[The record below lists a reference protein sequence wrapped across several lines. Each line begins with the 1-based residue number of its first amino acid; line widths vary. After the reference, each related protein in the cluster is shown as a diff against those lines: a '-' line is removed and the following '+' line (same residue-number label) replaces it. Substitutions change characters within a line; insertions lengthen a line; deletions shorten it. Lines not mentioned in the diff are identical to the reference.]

1 MSLILKLR
9 GSRAVSAFRL
19 GRLNSRLAAIHDSI
33 QADSA
38 EYWHFVELERP
49 LSERERNVLD

>member
-19 GRLNSRLAAIHDSI
+19 DKLNSRLAAIHGSV
-33 QADSA
+33 QATAA
-38 EYWHFVELERP
+38 EYWHFVETARTLNAR
-49 LSERERNVLD
+49 